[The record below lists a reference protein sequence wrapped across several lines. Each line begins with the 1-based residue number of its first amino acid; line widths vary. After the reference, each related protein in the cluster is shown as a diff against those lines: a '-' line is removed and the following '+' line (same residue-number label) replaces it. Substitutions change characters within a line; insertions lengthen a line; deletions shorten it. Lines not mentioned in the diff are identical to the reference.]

1 MCEHALVHS
10 LCILKRKPQSG
21 AEGWLEKAQDA
32 AERTHVISVAC
43 HEAFAA
49 LETKMRFFK
58 DRYFKMPPLTRE
70 DWAALG
76 FKEKDDHRTPAGE
89 PTAQVTAETFLR
101 GPGELGFRI
110 VYVSGD
116 PHDRANS
123 GYRVWYGVVAP
134 GEAPPA
140 NPGELRKSFFTRRKR
155 DFIEFEYGD
164 AGKAAYIAVQ
174 IENGSGKQGKFGPMV
189 QAVIP

>member
-1 MCEHALVHS
+1 
-10 LCILKRKPQSG
+10 
-21 AEGWLEKAQDA
+21 
-32 AERTHVISVAC
+32 
-43 HEAFAA
+43 
-49 LETKMRFFK
+49 MRFFR
-58 DRYFKMPPLTRE
+58 DRYFKMPPLTKE

-76 FKEKDDHRTPAGE
+76 FREKDEHHTPAGE
-89 PTAQVTAETFLR
+89 PTAQVRAETFLR

-116 PHDRANS
+116 PQDRANS
-123 GYRVWYGVVAP
+123 GYRVWYDVVAP

-140 NPGELRKSFFTRRKR
+140 KPEDLRKSFFTRRKR
-155 DFIEFEYGD
+155 DFITFDYGD
-164 AGKAAYIAVQ
+164 AGKTAYIAVQ